1 MVNVAD
7 VVEEFP
13 HSSVAVKTTVSLPV
27 PPHELFNPLELFV
40 QVTLPQSSLAEAP
53 PLSANQVV
61 KSFEFPHADV
71 KSFAGVSM
79 LGA

>member
-40 QVTLPQSSLAEAP
+40 QVTVPHSSLAVAP
-53 PLSANQVV
+53 PLFDNHEA
-61 KSFEFPHADV
+61 KSLVLPHADV
-71 KSFAGVSM
+71 KSLA
-79 LGA
+79 

>member
-13 HSSVAVKTTVSLPV
+13 HSSVAVNTMVSLPV
-27 PPHELFNPLELFV
+27 PPHELLNPLELFV
-40 QVTLPQSSLAEAP
+40 QVTFPQSSLAEAP
-53 PLSANQVV
+53 PLFDNHAV
-61 KSFEFPHADV
+61 KSLVLPHADV